1 MLGNRKRLVAVGG
14 VAALLLVAACGSN
27 RSTGSSGGSGGS
39 SSASFT
45 LGTTDTVTAID
56 PAGSYDLG
64 SSTLQ
69 YSIFQ
74 TLVTI
79 PAGQTTPVGDAAQSC
94 TYGDP
99 STLTCKLKP
108 GLKFSNGDALT
119 SSDVKFSFQRAL
131 AIGDPN
137 GAAIYLLGDIAATD
151 KAGNVTGLAKGA
163 IDTPDD
169 TTVVFHL
176 NKPDVTFEYILT
188 YPGTGA
194 IVDEQVF
201 PADKKI
207 ADADV
212 IGSGP
217 YKLSQYKAGQQ
228 AVLEKNG
235 NYSGDREGKA
245 AQIFISYYQQAT
257 DLKLA
262 VQSGEIDV
270 AWDTLG
276 PTDITALKS
285 DSNVTVAQGAGAAI
299 RYWVWNNAS
308 GPGKELAVR
317 KAAAYI
323 IDRNAI
329 AKNAYENTVKP
340 LYSIV
345 PPGLPGQTDSFKSTY
360 GSSPDIAAA
369 KKALSDAG
377 ISTPVTITM
386 GYTPTHYGPNTV
398 DEATEFSRELEASGL
413 FKVSLKSVEWTQYQT
428 IYKQGAYDLWIL
440 GWYPDYLDT
449 DDYLSPFLVNGGFF
463 GNGYKSDQANQLV
476 ADEQGST
483 STATRISDFQKL
495 QALAAKDVPFIPS
508 WVGNNIA
515 VYRSGMQGVEQTLD
529 PAYIFRL
536 WTISK
541 SS

>member
-1 MLGNRKRLVAVGG
+1 MLGNRRQIVAVGG
-14 VAALLLVAACGSN
+14 AAVLLLSMAACGSN
-27 RSTGSSGGSGGS
+27 RDSGSGGSGGS
-39 SSASFT
+39 SSKSFT
-45 LGTTDTVTAID
+45 LGTTDTVTAVD

-74 TLVTI
+74 NLLTI

-94 TYGDP
+94 KYGDP

-119 SSDVKFSFQRAL
+119 SADVKYSFQRAL
-131 AIGDPN
+131 AIKDPN

-169 TTVVFHL
+169 STVIFHL
-176 NKPDVTFEYILT
+176 NKPDVTFQYILT

-194 IVDEQVF
+194 IVDQQVF
-201 PADKKI
+201 PPTKKLADDK
-207 ADADV
+207 V

-217 YKLSQYKAGQQ
+217 YKLSKYQAGQQ
-228 AVLEKNG
+228 AVLEANS
-235 NYSGDREGKA
+235 NYTGDRAPKA
-245 AQIFISYYQQAT
+245 SQVFISYYQDAT
-257 DLKLA
+257 AMKLA
-262 VQSGEIDV
+262 IQNGEIDI

-285 DSNVTVAQGAGAAI
+285 NSDVTVAEGAGAAI

-317 KAAAYI
+317 KAAAQI

-329 AKNAYENTVKP
+329 AKNAYEGTVTP

-345 PPGLPGQTDSFKSTY
+345 PPGLPGMTESFKTAF
-360 GSSPDIAAA
+360 GASPDVAAA
-369 KKALSDAG
+369 KKTLAAAG
-377 ISTPVTITM
+377 IKTPVTITM

-398 DEATEFSRELEASGL
+398 DEATEFSRELEGSGL
-413 FKVSLKSVEWTQYQT
+413 FKIKLKSVEWDQYQT

-463 GNGYKSDQANQLV
+463 GNGYKNPQANALV
-476 ADEQGST
+476 AAEQGST
-483 STATRISDFQKL
+483 STATRLADFKKL
-495 QALAAKDVPFIPS
+495 QDIAAKDVPFIPS
-508 WVGNNIA
+508 WVGNNTA
-515 VYRSGMQGVEQTLD
+515 VYRAGINGVKETLD

-541 SS
+541 S

>member
-1 MLGNRKRLVAVGG
+1 MLGNRTRIVAIGG
-14 VAALLLVAACGSN
+14 AAVLLLSLAACGSN
-27 RSTGSSGGSGGS
+27 RDDSGGGTGSSS
-39 SSASFT
+39 SKSFT
-45 LGTTDTVTAID
+45 MGTTDTVTAID

-64 SSTLQ
+64 PSTLQ

-74 TLVTI
+74 NLLTI

-94 TYGDP
+94 TYSDP
-99 STLTCKLKP
+99 S
-108 GLKFSNGDALT
+108 A
-119 SSDVKFSFQRAL
+119 DVEYSFQRAL

-137 GAAIYLLGDIAATD
+137 GAAIYLLGDIAQTN
-151 KAGNVTGLAKGA
+151 KAGDVTGLAKGA
-163 IDTPDD
+163 IDTPDA

-176 NKPDVTFEYILT
+176 NKPDVTFQYILT

-194 IVDEQVF
+194 IVDQQVF
-201 PADKKI
+201 PADKKL
-207 ADADV
+207 ADDKV

-228 AVLEKNG
+228 AVLQTNS
-235 NYSGDREGKA
+235 NYSGDRAGKA
-245 AQIFISYYQQAT
+245 PEVFISYYQDAT

-285 DSNVTVAQGAGAAI
+285 DSNVTVSQGAGAAI
-299 RYWVWNNAS
+299 RYWVWNNAN

-317 KAAAYI
+317 KAAAQL
-323 IDRNAI
+323 IDRTAI
-329 AKNAYENTVKP
+329 AKNAYDNTVTP
-340 LYSIV
+340 MYSIV
-345 PPGLPGQTDSFKSTY
+345 PPGLPGMTESFKAAY
-360 GSSPDIAAA
+360 GASPDVAAA
-369 KKALSDAG
+369 KKTLSDAG
-377 ISTPVTITM
+377 IKTPVAITM

-398 DEATEFSRELEASGL
+398 DEATEYSRELESSGL
-413 FKVSLKSVEWTQYQT
+413 FKVSLKSAEWTQYQT

-449 DDYLSPFLVNGGFF
+449 DDYLSPFLVDGGFF
-463 GNGYKSDQANQLV
+463 QNGYKSAQADNLV
-476 ADEQGST
+476 GQEQGST
-483 STATRISDFQKL
+483 NTATRLAAFKKL
-495 QALAAKDVPFIPS
+495 QDLAAKDVPFIPT
-508 WVGNNIA
+508 WVGNNTA
-515 VYRSGMQGVEQTLD
+515 VYGAGMSGVKETLD

-541 SS
+541 S